1 YVPIPAVSSPG
12 GFRTTAPVSDA
23 PSVTGRHPKP
33 FTEADEAKRK
43 FKACGA
49 VAYARRSGSFIRQQT
64 PPGSKARSTVPPSSC
79 EISSS
84 IRLVPNPAC
93 VGLATGGPPVS
104 HHSTVKAPALSPGG
118 VSQLIDTRPPA
129 LDSAPN
135 FTALVASS
143 WTTIA
148 SAWVVA
154 AASRMFGPWVVTFV
168 PVA

>member
-1 YVPIPAVSSPG
+1 MTEHWLHGFNYNVEEWDADGQHYDADDLTKAG
-12 GFRTTAPVSDA
+12 GD
-23 PSVTGRHPKP
+23 
-33 FTEADEAKRK
+33 
-43 FKACGA
+43 
-49 VAYARRSGSFIRQQT
+49 VAYGRPSGSFIRQQT

-104 HHSTVKAPALSPGG
+104 RHSTVKAPTLSPGG
-118 VSQLIDTRPPA
+118 ASQLIDTRPPA

-143 WTTIA
+143 
-148 SAWVVA
+148 
-154 AASRMFGPWVVTFV
+154 
-168 PVA
+168 